1 MTDVTGA
8 GAELA
13 GRAALVTGG
22 SRGIGYAIA
31 EELLRRGAAVTI
43 TGRKEPELAAAA
55 AALGGRVLTVA
66 GNAGDPDSRAE
77 AVERTVAEFGDLSIL
92 VNNAGI
98 NPQFG
103 SLIDADLAAV
113 TKTFD
118 VNVVAALG
126 FAQLA
131 YRAGMAESG
140 GAIVNV
146 ASMAGLRA
154 TGAIG
159 AYAASKAALIMLT
172 QELAGQLAPAI
183 RVNAVAPAV
192 VRTRFAEAL
201 YAHDEEGVAKR
212 YPMQRLGRPE
222 DVARAVGFLV
232 SDAESGWITGET
244 VRLDGGALASGR

>member
-1 MTDVTGA
+1 MTDLT
-8 GAELA
+8 
-13 GRAALVTGG
+13 GRAALVTGA
-22 SRGIGYAIA
+22 SRGIGYAVA
-31 EELLRRGAAVTI
+31 EELVRRGAAVTI
-43 TGRKEPELAAAA
+43 TGRKEAELRAAAS
-55 AALGGRVLTVA
+55 ALGGRVLAVP
-66 GNAGDPDSRAE
+66 GNASDPAARAE

-92 VNNAGI
+92 VNNAGV

-103 SLIDADLAAV
+103 PLMDADLAAV

-131 YRAGMAESG
+131 YRAGMAASG

-146 ASMAGLRA
+146 ASMAGIRA

-172 QELAGQLAPAI
+172 EELAGQLAPGI

-192 VRTRFAEAL
+192 VKTRFAEAL

-212 YPMQRLGRPE
+212 YPLQRLGTPE

-232 SDAESGWITGET
+232 SEDSGWITGET
-244 VRLDGGALASGR
+244 IRLDGGALASGR

>member
-1 MTDVTGA
+1 MTDVTA
-8 GAELA
+8 DLT

-22 SRGIGYAIA
+22 SRGIGYAVA
-31 EELLRRGAAVTI
+31 AELLRRGASVTI
-43 TGRKEPELAAAA
+43 TGRSVAELDAAAA
-55 AALGGRVLTVA
+55 TLGERVLAVP
-66 GNAGDPDSRAE
+66 GNASDPDSRAE
-77 AVERTVAEFGDLSIL
+77 AVERTVAAFGDLSIL
-92 VNNAGI
+92 VNNAGV

-103 SLIDADLAAV
+103 PLMDADLAAV

-131 YRAGMAESG
+131 FRAGMAESG

-146 ASMAGLRA
+146 ASVAGLRA

-172 QELAGQLAPAI
+172 QELAGQLAPTI

-192 VRTRFAEAL
+192 VKTRFAEAL
-201 YAHDEEGVAKR
+201 YAHDEEGVARR
-212 YPMQRLGRPE
+212 YPLQRLGTPE
-222 DVARAVGFLV
+222 DVARAVGFLA
-232 SDAESGWITGET
+232 SEESGWITGET
-244 VRLDGGALASGR
+244 LLLDGGALSSGR